1 MSLLEDQKKYGFMGY
16 DQTLQKNIHNL
27 PLFFVTEQDGVKFLN
42 DNDLFVNNQKIYI
55 SDNDD
60 SYHMIRNLNNGKFE
74 YMFDDCSEPED
85 NNLVRDWI
93 FLCKLFEDLLREN
106 FEEKK

>member
-1 MSLLEDQKKYGFMGY
+1 MSLFENQKKYCFMGY
-16 DQTLQKNIHNL
+16 DKTLEKNIHKL
-27 PLFFVTEQDGVKFLN
+27 PLFFITDKDGVRFLN
-42 DNDLFVNNQKIYI
+42 DNNFFNKDQKFYI
-55 SDNDD
+55 PDNDN
-60 SYHMIRNLNNGKFE
+60 SYHMIRNLNNGRFE
-74 YMFDDCSEPED
+74 YMFDDSSEPED